1 MELNSQLHSSC
12 WQARQWYHTHL
23 EEEKKATKQLSSDKA
38 RRVYQWKSKNYKRR
52 YQHYIKVAISLIKKF
67 VFFVRNSDKCTK
79 LLETISEA
87 HALKRKYE
95 EQVDDMGIFEETL
108 KLLKDKNGT
117 F

>member
-1 MELNSQLHSSC
+1 MKNDSAVSKRPVQGHLVSNNLKSHIIELNSQLHSSC

-52 YQHYIKVAISLIKKF
+52 YQHYIKVAISLIK
-67 VFFVRNSDKCTK
+67 
-79 LLETISEA
+79 
-87 HALKRKYE
+87 YE